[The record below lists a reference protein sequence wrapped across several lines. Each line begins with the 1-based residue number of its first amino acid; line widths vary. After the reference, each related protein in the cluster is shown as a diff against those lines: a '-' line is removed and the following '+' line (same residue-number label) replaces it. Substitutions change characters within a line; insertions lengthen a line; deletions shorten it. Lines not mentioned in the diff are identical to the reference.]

1 MRLGITI
8 GMIRGAKPQLEM
20 EVVEEAERLGYDAIW
35 CGEAY
40 GTDAVTPITWVLA
53 RTTRIKAGTGIMQM
67 PARTPTC
74 AAMTAMTL
82 QALSGNRFLCGV
94 GPSGPQVV
102 EGWHG
107 VPFGKPLGRTRE
119 YIGIIRKII
128 AREAPL
134 EHEGEHYQIPYRG
147 PGATG
152 LGKPLRSIV
161 HAEPGI
167 PIYTASIMPAGLRL
181 AGEIADGTLPIFL
194 SPERADTVAKPI
206 LEGMAKAGRP
216 ADLSRFDIAP
226 YTKIRM
232 GDDLQACRDATKPE
246 LALYIGGMG
255 ARGKNFYNEYAKR
268 LGYEEAAAKIQ
279 DLFLGGQ
286 KKEAAAAVPDKLV
299 DEIALVGPPDRI
311 RARLQDWKAV
321 AKEGK
326 VGTLVLTGATVAAL
340 RVVAEAVL

>member
-8 GMIRGAKPQLEM
+8 SATGATPFMDL
-20 EVVEEAERLGYDAIW
+20 VLEAERLGYDQVW

-67 PARTPTC
+67 PARSPAC
-74 AAMTAMTL
+74 AASTAMTL
-82 QALSGNRFLCGV
+82 QLLSNNRFLCGV

-107 VPFGKPLGRTRE
+107 VPFGKPLARTRE
-119 YIGIIRKII
+119 YIDIIRKVI

-134 EHEGEHYQIPYRG
+134 EYQGEHYQIPYKG

-152 LGKPLRSIV
+152 LGKALKSTL
-161 HAEPGI
+161 HGKPGMKF
-167 PIYTASIMPAGLRL
+167 YTASFTPAGLSMS
-181 AGEIADGTLPIFL
+181 GEVADGTLPIFM
-194 SPERADTVAKPI
+194 SPEKADQVAAPI
-206 LEGMAKAGRP
+206 LAGMRKAGKP
-216 ADLSRFDIAP
+216 ADLTQFDVAP
-226 YTKIRM
+226 YTKIRVSN
-232 GDDLQACRDATKPE
+232 DLAACRDALRPE

-255 ARGKNFYNEYAKR
+255 ARTKNFYNDYAKQ
-268 LGYEEAAAKIQ
+268 LGYEADAVKIQ
-279 DLFLGGQ
+279 DLYLGGQ
-286 KKEAAAAVPDKLV
+286 QRAAAAAVPDKLI
-299 DEIALVGPPDRI
+299 DEIALIGPPERI
-311 RARLQDWKAV
+311 KDRLQAWKAV

-326 VGTLVLTGATVAAL
+326 VGTLVLTGANAEAL